1 MFLYDPEW
9 IGGIM
14 GSGKIS
20 RLEKCV
26 TRLSRVLDQI
36 AGWSLVA
43 MMSLTVADVILR
55 FFRRPILGTYEIVGL
70 MGAVVIAFAMPHTT
84 LQRGHVAVEIV
95 VSSLSTSTRA
105 IVSLVTRILSII
117 LFALIAWEC
126 FCYGNDLKAA
136 GEVSMTLRLPF
147 YPILYGIAFAAA
159 VVCLVIFSRILQSMV
174 GGVRD

>member
-1 MFLYDPEW
+1 MFLYNPEW
-9 IGGIM
+9 IEGIM
-14 GSGKIS
+14 GLGKIS
-20 RLEKCV
+20 RFEECV

-126 FCYGNDLKAA
+126 FRYGNDLKAA